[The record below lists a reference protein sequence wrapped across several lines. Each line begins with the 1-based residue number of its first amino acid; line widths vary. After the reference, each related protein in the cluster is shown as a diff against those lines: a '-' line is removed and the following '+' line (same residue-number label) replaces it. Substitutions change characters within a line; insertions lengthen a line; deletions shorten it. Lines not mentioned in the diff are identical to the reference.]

1 MAAFMAGAGGF
12 VIKDVTGFDLIAA
25 VRTVGWTS
33 GTTVDQPLDA
43 PTTSGV
49 SSGAIGGTRCVG
61 QGKHQPGWSW
71 RGWSRSV

>member
-33 GTTVDQPLDA
+33 GTAVEQPPDA
-43 PTTSGV
+43 PTTSPF

-61 QGKHQPGWSW
+61 QGNTSARWSW
-71 RGWSRSV
+71 RGWSWSV